1 MILLV
6 GASATGKT
14 EVGKLLNIKYGLKK
28 VITYTTREIRI
39 NEVDGI
45 DYHFISKEKFLK
57 LIDEGF
63 FFEWMSYND
72 NYYGTSKASLND
84 NSYLILDFNGLKKYK
99 SSNLDTT
106 AFYFTCSKEI
116 RLNRMLIRGDDIVD
130 AKKRI
135 EVDDTAF
142 TDEIKASVDYV
153 IDVSFNSLD
162 DVAKIVYDLY
172 KK

>member
-1 MILLV
+1 MIILI

-14 EVGKLLNIKYGLKK
+14 EVGKLLNSKYGMKK
-28 VITYTTREIRI
+28 VVTYTTREIRCC
-39 NEVDGI
+39 EEDGI
-45 DYHFISKEKFLK
+45 DYHFISKEKFLSLRDK
-57 LIDEGF
+57 GF
-63 FFEWMSYND
+63 FFEWMEYND
-72 NYYGTSKASLND
+72 NFYGTSRESLTD
-84 NSYLILDFNGLKKYK
+84 ESYLILDFNGLKKYK
-99 SSNLDTT
+99 ASDLNTT

-116 RLNRMLIRGDDIVD
+116 RMNRMLIRGDKVED

-135 EVDDTAF
+135 EVDDEAF
-142 TDEIKASVDYV
+142 TDDIKECVDYV